1 MKAIDGGIKVER
13 PARVERKDNK
23 PNNNQQKNFNKNNN
37 QRFEKRSDN
46 QRFDRKPKQEE
57 DLAAKLL
64 ALQNKFKR

>member
-23 PNNNQQKNFNKNNN
+23 PNNNQQKTFNNNQKNFNKPNN
-37 QRFEKRSDN
+37 N